1 MFWSTK
7 SFCNYKFSDCK
18 FCDGFCFVR
27 ICSVTFCDTYGTL
40 CAINVLKKR
49 RHFVTLSFCDMT
61 LCICTVRG
69 TSVLYT
75 LPAVLTRA
83 KALLYWYS
91 ISSNRREE
99 EEPRLAVR
107 KCCPKNH
114 ILGKSRTRST
124 RNRSFVLCGEY
135 FRVKIECR
143 MMIWAK
149 LSSRI
154 LNSNSA

>member
-1 MFWSTK
+1 MCFK
-7 SFCNYKFSDCK
+7 AQNRFVIIRLMII
-18 FCDGFCFVR
+18 CFVT
-27 ICSVTFCDTYGTL
+27 IHSVTLTFCDTYIMCHKPLTT
-40 CAINVLKKR
+40 
-49 RHFVTLSFCDMT
+49 RHFVTLSFRDLT
-61 LCICTVRG
+61 LCICTVQG
-69 TSVLYT
+69 TYST
-75 LPAVLTRA
+75 LPAVLIRA
-83 KALLYWYS
+83 KVLLYWYS

-124 RNRSFVLCGEY
+124 RSRCFVLCSEL

-143 MMIWAK
+143 MMIRAK

-154 LNSNSA
+154 LNRHSA